1 MSFKWII
8 TGLGNPGIKYAE
20 TRHNIG
26 FQVVTLLSRE
36 YGVSFTK
43 DMFYESGEGL
53 IGGEKVLLVKPLTFM
68 NRSGEAIR
76 YLLNKIKDDDSRL
89 IVVHDDIDLQTGI
102 VRIRKKGSFG
112 GHKGVESIIQELSTE
127 DFIRV
132 KVGIGRSLDVPVERH
147 VLDRFEPF
155 EENIIKDA
163 IIEAASAVVKIITQ
177 GVELAMNEINRPK
190 KQLEPD

>member
-112 GHKGVESIIQELSTE
+112 GHKGVESIIQELTTE
-127 DFIRV
+127 DFIRI

>member
-26 FQVVTLLSRE
+26 FQVVTLLSLE

>member
-26 FQVVTLLSRE
+26 FQVVTFLSRE
-36 YGVSFTK
+36 YGVSLTK

-147 VLDRFEPF
+147 VLDRFDPF